1 MLALIFPGQG
11 SQTAGMGKA
20 LASSFDVARRTFDEA
35 DEALGLRL
43 STLCFEGP
51 DEALKKTEIT
61 QPAILT
67 VSTAVHRVLMAER
80 PELRPTFV
88 AGHSL
93 GEWSALVAA
102 GALTFVDAV
111 RLVHERGRA
120 MQSAVPL
127 GEGAMSAVLGVGPD
141 VVIEACAKIEAELGG
156 VVRAANFNAPEQTV
170 ISGSKAAVEAA
181 SKALAASGAKLTV
194 LPVSA
199 PFHSP
204 LMAPA
209 ARSVEA
215 SLAPITLS
223 ALSCPVV
230 TNVEATPNAD
240 ASRVKGLLVDQVTAP
255 VRWVEIVRFLV
266 SSGVTEAL
274 ELGPGKVLAGLAKRI
289 DKSLKVTNVDDP
301 TSLAKA
307 LELLPR

>member
-1 MLALIFPGQG
+1 
-11 SQTAGMGKA
+11 MGKA
-20 LASSFDVARRTFDEA
+20 LASSFDVARHTFDEA
-35 DEALGLRL
+35 DEALGMKL

-51 DEALKKTEIT
+51 DEALKQTEIT

-67 VSTAVHRVLMAER
+67 VSTAVHRVLMQER
-80 PELRPTFV
+80 PELRASFV

-102 GALTFVDAV
+102 GALTFQDAV
-111 RLVHERGRA
+111 RLVRERGRA

-127 GEGAMSAVLGVGPD
+127 GLGAMSAVLGVGPE
-141 VVIEACAKIEAELGG
+141 VVVDACAKIEAELPGEC
-156 VVRAANFNAPEQTV
+156 VRAANFNAPEQTV

-181 SKALAASGAKLTV
+181 SKALAASGAKLTA

-209 ARSVEA
+209 AKAVEA
-215 SLAPITLS
+215 SLAPIAIG
-223 ALSCPVV
+223 ALTCPIV
-230 TNVEATPNAD
+230 TNVEAAPNTD
-240 ASRVKGLLVDQVTAP
+240 ASRAKGLLVEQVTAS

-266 SSGVTEAL
+266 SSGVVQAL

-307 LELLPR
+307 LELFPR